1 MPDKPYRGSFPYS
14 ELSRSEQR
22 DVLTKA
28 RIASMLSEEAWFRV
42 ANELIAAMKLLEPR
56 VKDYW
61 DCVNAQF
68 LGQNSN
74 PEPEH
79 SLVNVHMMLAGFA
92 IENLC
97 KGYLAGRLSAKAR
110 DAVKDGALPKS
121 LQTHNISKL
130 VQRTG
135 ITLSETKKYLVE
147 QIGQA
152 IWRGRYPSPVSHR
165 EIRPHSREEVPIFAG
180 SGRFCKDYAHM
191 SELNVCAVVR
201 RKTCAGFVEETTQ
214 RSVSHSATICNSS
227 AILRSGPVG

>member
-1 MPDKPYRGSFPYS
+1 MPDKPYSGSFPYS
-14 ELSRSEQR
+14 ELSRSEER

-28 RIASMLSEEAWFRV
+28 RIARFSQCMLSEEAWFHV
-42 ANELIAAMKLLEPR
+42 ADELIAAMKLLEPR

-74 PEPEH
+74 PEPAH

-121 LQTHNISKL
+121 LQTHNILKL

-135 ITLSETKKYLVE
+135 MTLSETEKYLVE
-147 QIGQA
+147 QISQA
-152 IWRGRYPSPVSHR
+152 IWRGRYPSPISHR
-165 EIRPHSREEVPIFAG
+165 EIRPFARAG
-180 SGRFCKDYAHM
+180 SDIRRITTILQKLRAH
-191 SELNVCAVVR
+191 VGA
-201 RKTCAGFVEETTQ
+201 K
-214 RSVSHSATICNSS
+214 RSRGCPS
-227 AILRSGPVG
+227 